1 MKKISIAVFLLA
13 AVACK
18 NETNKITDDKLP
30 SGKLTI
36 KGVISGTDTG
46 TLEIISAITSLEN
59 IPKADTVKLVNGKFE
74 YSSNLTEPAQMAIR
88 RAGTQGEELV
98 FFADPGEVKLNA
110 PFDSLYAGKIEAG
123 PTQKLYKEAE
133 DSIRKIME
141 KGKSLYES
149 YVMAQ
154 TKQDGVEM
162 QRVQQEFMGIQQQAE
177 QFAVRFSIKNKNSV
191 IAPFLGMM
199 YLGNDGKQQQLKNLY
214 DTLTASVQ
222 GSFFGKRMGQI
233 VKATEGISVGA
244 KAAEFTLPDVNGK
257 EVTLSSYKGKYVLI
271 DFWASWCGPCR
282 RENPNLVKAFDNYKD
297 KGFDILGVSLDR
309 SKEAWIEAIKNDN
322 LTWTQV
328 SDLKYWE
335 SEPAKLYGVEAI
347 PSNFLLDKEGN
358 IIGKNLRGEELEA
371 KLKELMP

>member
-1 MKKISIAVFLLA
+1 MKKISIAVLLLA

-18 NETNKITDDKLP
+18 NETKKITDEKLAT
-30 SGKLTI
+30 GKLSIT
-36 KGVISGTDTG
+36 GEISGTDTG
-46 TLEIISAITSLEN
+46 TLEIISAITSVA
-59 IPKADTVKLVNGKFE
+59 IVPKPDTVKLVNGKFDFTT
-74 YSSNLTEPAQMAIR
+74 NLTEPAQMAIR

-98 FFADPGEVKLNA
+98 FFADPGEVKIKA

-141 KGKSLYES
+141 KGKNLYDS

-154 TKQDGVEM
+154 TKQDGAEM
-162 QRVQQEFMGIQQQAE
+162 QRIQQEFMGIQQQAE

-199 YLGNDGKQQQLKNLY
+199 YLADDGKQEQLKNLY
-214 DTLTASVQ
+214 DTLTVAVKA
-222 GSFFGKRMGQI
+222 SFFGKRMGQI
-233 VKATEGISVGA
+233 VKATEGNGVGA

-257 EVTLSSYKGKYVLI
+257 PVSLSSYKGKYLLI

-282 RENPNLVKAFDNYKD
+282 RENPNVVKAYNNYKD
-297 KGFDILGVSLDR
+297 KGFEILGVSLDR
-309 SKEAWIEAIKNDN
+309 SKESWIEAIKKDN

-358 IIGKNLRGEELEA
+358 IIGKNLRGEELDA